1 MWWWCGIIAVL
12 VVAGCGGGSSDE
24 PVPADSREGSTQVP
38 APAKEPRAV
47 KSAWGEGQKLGAI
60 FDDAPQEARPRD
72 DQDAVR
78 IKRLNEWLVKQDL
91 ASKTVSVTLPEAQM
105 AMFEMDGGFRIS
117 YFHRP
122 VNIDVHGVDFVLV
135 LGVPAG
141 IRLVNVDTD
150 TADKLYEYK
159 GKDTRIT
166 GKVERLFFNGR
177 MLTLTFYGG
186 LPERF
191 CRGIPTTMTS
201 KSATFTVPAITYSR
215 FLASNL
221 MKSFPRVVTLSR

>member
-177 MLTLTFYGG
+177 MLTLTFTELRVGDVDVSAFMESRHFRG
-186 LPERF
+186 LRRVIGAPVAP
-191 CRGIPTTMTS
+191 G
-201 KSATFTVPAITYSR
+201 VPGAPGSP
-215 FLASNL
+215 
-221 MKSFPRVVTLSR
+221 KVEGD